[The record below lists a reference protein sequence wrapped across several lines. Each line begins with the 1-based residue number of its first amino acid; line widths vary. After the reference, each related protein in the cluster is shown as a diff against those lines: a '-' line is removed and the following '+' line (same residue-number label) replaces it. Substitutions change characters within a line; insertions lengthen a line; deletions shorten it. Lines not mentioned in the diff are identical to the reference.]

1 MRHSFGTLKA
11 WRVLPGANLRSC
23 KIMGKSTKSKL
34 TTGQGLPAPV
44 CSRFWVIDT
53 DETGESADTLGARGP
68 FKSRKAAEDWIKKD
82 TLELYEDSCE
92 CLRRSKWDHP
102 MIVLQEVARYRPEI
116 EHTMKIRLREDSEN
130 AKGDSQS
137 PAKNL

>member
-1 MRHSFGTLKA
+1 
-11 WRVLPGANLRSC
+11 
-23 KIMGKSTKSKL
+23 MGKSTKSKL
-34 TTGQGLPAPV
+34 TTGQGLPAPIR
-44 CSRFWVIDT
+44 SRFWVIYT

-102 MIVLQEVARYRPEI
+102 LIILEEVATVRPVIRY
-116 EHTMKIRLREDSEN
+116 TMKIRLQEDSEN
-130 AKGDSQS
+130 TEASH
-137 PAKNL
+137 AR

>member
-1 MRHSFGTLKA
+1 
-11 WRVLPGANLRSC
+11 
-23 KIMGKSTKSKL
+23 MGKSTKSKL
-34 TTGQGLPAPV
+34 TTGQGLPAPL
-44 CSRFWVIDT
+44 CSRFWVIYT

-102 MIVLQEVARYRPEI
+102 LIILEEVATVRPVI
-116 EHTMKIRLREDSEN
+116 QHTIKIRLQEDSEN
-130 AKGDSQS
+130 TEC
-137 PAKNL
+137 PASTAGSEPSKL